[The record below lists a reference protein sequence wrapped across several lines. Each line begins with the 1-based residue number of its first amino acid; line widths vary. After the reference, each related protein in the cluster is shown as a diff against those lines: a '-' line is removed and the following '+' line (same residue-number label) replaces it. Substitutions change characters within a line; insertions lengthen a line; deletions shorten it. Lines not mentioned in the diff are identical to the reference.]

1 MKTDFKRKFLG
12 GVKAGKKN
20 CRASSENF
28 GQNRNQYHPN
38 ELNQND
44 GKNHLEIFVRHFA
57 SSSSSSTSS
66 SSGSSSSI
74 SGAFKASA
82 SSSSGDSGSPPFFPG
97 RSPNHLGNLALDL
110 LPQSS
115 CFSFQSFSSTSEY
128 KTV

>member
-44 GKNHLEIFVRHFA
+44 GKIIWRFLYDILP
-57 SSSSSSTSS
+57 
-66 SSGSSSSI
+66 
-74 SGAFKASA
+74 AF
-82 SSSSGDSGSPPFFPG
+82 
-97 RSPNHLGNLALDL
+97 H
-110 LPQSS
+110 
-115 CFSFQSFSSTSEY
+115 
-128 KTV
+128 